1 MPFWA
6 STVDSWCWC
15 TPDGRPHCQNVGYEV
30 DSIAGANLRL
40 HFFITSSLPFIVFVV
55 VRQHCISLVVG
66 SILPSSLKRSFARY
80 PLPIV
85 LCCANRLV
93 TVVDLAPSTP
103 RSCEPIIDS
112 PPPRSTPN
120 VSRRLAAPFASFPL
134 SQSLFQP
141 CLPSLDRFGV
151 YTTTT
156 KKPGRGFRRPGV
168 ALRPPVLLLTPT
180 KHTATVDLL
189 TSQLSQELVTT
200 IPLRPRTL
208 LR

>member
-112 PPPRSTPN
+112 PPPARHPTSHAAWQRRSHRSPSPRVYSSPVCRRWIGSESIQRRPKSREGVSDVL
-120 VSRRLAAPFASFPL
+120 VSRCARPFSYL
-134 SQSLFQP
+134 
-141 CLPSLDRFGV
+141 
-151 YTTTT
+151 
-156 KKPGRGFRRPGV
+156 
-168 ALRPPVLLLTPT
+168 LRPNILRR
-180 KHTATVDLL
+180 L
-189 TSQLSQELVTT
+189 TS
-200 IPLRPRTL
+200 
-208 LR
+208 